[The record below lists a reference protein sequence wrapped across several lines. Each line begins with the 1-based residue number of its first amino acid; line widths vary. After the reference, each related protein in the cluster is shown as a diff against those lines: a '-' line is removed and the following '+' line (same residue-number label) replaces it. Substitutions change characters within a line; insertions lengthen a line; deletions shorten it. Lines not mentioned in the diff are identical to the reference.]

1 MIKDIQKRK
10 FIFNLLTG
18 ITYISLSK
26 LLFLKNLNAKAKP
39 KVVILGSGIG
49 GASCLQYLNKISDL
63 IDLIVI
69 DKNKKIRTGPFSNLV
84 IGDIVEESD
93 ITFFLNKKKYN
104 NVKFIFDVAKYID
117 ANKKF
122 IEFSDGNK
130 INFDYLIISPGIGY
144 KDNIIDGYKITDKV
158 SVPHCWDGDGD
169 LNYFKKRL
177 RALENNSLIIISSPD
192 YPYRC
197 PPAPYERA
205 SLISNYFKKKKINVK
220 VLILDSKD
228 SFTKQQ
234 NFFKEWSFYYKNTI
248 EWVSRKNG
256 GKVVFFDRKSNL
268 VKNDQGE
275 LFKADFINIIPDQKA
290 APIIFNSN
298 LVSNNDDW
306 CQINPITFQLIN
318 FKDIYVV
325 GDSINAWDMPKSA
338 FSANS
343 QAKVLSLNLINRILE
358 KDYIDPVFLNTCY
371 SFSKDDRAFSISAW
385 YRLNSSGDRIVSLGS
400 SESQVRLN
408 SNETIKEAK
417 HAYGWYKTLVN
428 DIFL

>member
-26 LLFLKNLNAKAKP
+26 LLFLKNLHAKAKP

>member
-1 MIKDIQKRK
+1 MIKDIHKRK

-26 LLFLKNLNAKAKP
+26 LLFLKKVNAKNKP
-39 KVVILGSGIG
+39 NVVILGSGIG
-49 GASCLQYLNKISDL
+49 GASCLKYLNKISDL
-63 IDLIVI
+63 INLIVI

-84 IGDIVEESD
+84 IGDIMEEAD

-104 NVKFIFDVAKYID
+104 NVKFIFDEAKYID
-117 ANKKF
+117 SNKKF

-144 KDNIIDGYKITDKV
+144 KENIIDGYRINDKV

-177 RALENNSLIIISSPD
+177 GVLENNSLIIISSPD

-275 LFKADFINIIPDQKA
+275 SFKADFINIIPDQKA

-385 YRLNSSGDRIVSLGS
+385 YRLNSSEDRIVSLGS

-408 SNETIKEAK
+408 STETIKEAK